1 MPSFFSD
8 KTAVAYKVTIT
19 SFDDDYYYG
28 TFYREYE
35 KGFKQFIG
43 NVYIDLDD
51 DANDYPHTHLFFSN
65 EIGYDREL
73 FTDFEL
79 DDVEQDASQLE
90 DAVSRIVT
98 RSARVIYR
106 AVKQDGKTI
115 DLIIEE

>member
-90 DAVSRIVT
+90 DAVSRIVM
-98 RSARVIYR
+98 RSARIIYR